1 MDKPTVKF
9 SVLVTAYDPDKKL
22 TEMTDACLKS
32 IEEHSKGEDYEL
44 IVLRDHLGLFS
55 AYNVLFKQAKGEYFV
70 VVPNDTVIM
79 EDKWLTKLAI
89 PDKITSWH
97 IGTFLLTGH
106 KEPDGGVTCYPR
118 NIVEKVGLYDEK
130 FDEGYGF
137 GDNDWFH
144 RADLLNVELQEVPL
158 KLKHNGNT
166 TYMSYWPEK
175 KKEMYDHCEKL
186 FKDKWKI
193 YDTNNR

>member
-1 MDKPTVKF
+1 MKY
-9 SVLVTAYDPDKKL
+9 SILVTAYDPDKKL
-22 TEMTDACLKS
+22 TQMTDECIKS
-32 IEEHSKGEDYEL
+32 IEENSVGRDYEL

-55 AYNVLFKQAKGEYFV
+55 AYNVLFNKAKGDYLV

-79 EDKWLTKLAI
+79 SPDWLEQLAI
-89 PDKITSWH
+89 PDVITSWH

-118 NIVEKVGLYDEK
+118 TIVNKVGLYDEQ
-130 FDEGYGF
+130 FDQGYGF

-144 RADLLNVELQEVPL
+144 RAHLLNIEIRAVSV

-175 KKEMYDHCEKL
+175 KQAMYKLCEKL
-186 FKDKWKI
+186 FKDKWQIK
-193 YDTNNR
+193 